1 MTKRDESSEIV
12 NAANAIER
20 DLARLEELSRSVEK
34 MKLTSEKSI
43 DRARR
48 TLQDALAQQE
58 SLATGLRVLGEAMV
72 HMQQRQQ
79 VAVERLAASA
89 AEIQSQAARVSEHMT
104 RFAELGSKAAEA
116 TRMLQELPPPY
127 GSGAAA
133 EGASADPP
141 AQLAK
146 IEELLGAL
154 ADECKALTASAD
166 IADLDEISREAHTLR
181 QRLDSAR
188 ARISSILRTRRD
200 QAN

>member
-1 MTKRDESSEIV
+1 MTKRPDAPEIV
-12 NAANAIER
+12 NAASAIER

-34 MKLTSEKSI
+34 MKLTNEKSI

-58 SLATGLRVLGEAMV
+58 ALATGLRVLGEAMV

-79 VAVERLAASA
+79 VAVERLAARA
-89 AEIQSQAARVSEHMT
+89 VEIQNQAARVSDHMT

-116 TRMLQELPPPY
+116 TRMLQELPAPY
-127 GSGAAA
+127 GSG
-133 EGASADPP
+133 EASQAQSSDPP
-141 AQLAK
+141 VQLVK

-154 ADECKALTASAD
+154 ADECKALTSSAD
-166 IADLDEISREAHTLR
+166 IAELEEISREAHSLR
-181 QRLDSAR
+181 QRLESAR
-188 ARISSILRTRRD
+188 ARISSLLRARQ

>member
-1 MTKRDESSEIV
+1 MAKKDDAPEIV

-34 MKLTSEKSI
+34 MKLTNEKSI

-58 SLATGLRVLGEAMV
+58 ALAEGLRVLGEAMV

-79 VAVERLAASA
+79 VAVERLAARA
-89 AEIQSQAARVSEHMT
+89 VEIQNQAARVSEHMT

-127 GSGAAA
+127 GAGDPSQAQN
-133 EGASADPP
+133 ADPP
-141 AQLAK
+141 AQLMK

-154 ADECKALTASAD
+154 ADECKALTSSAD
-166 IADLDEISREAHTLR
+166 VSELGEISREAHSLR
-181 QRLDSAR
+181 QRLEAAR
-188 ARISSILRTRRD
+188 ARIAIILRSHIH

>member
-1 MTKRDESSEIV
+1 MTKKPEAPEIV
-12 NAANAIER
+12 NAAGAIER

-34 MKLTSEKSI
+34 IKLTNETSI

-58 SLATGLRVLGEAMV
+58 ALATGLRVLGEAMV

-79 VAVERLAASA
+79 VAVERLAARA
-89 AEIQSQAARVSEHMT
+89 VEIQNQAARVSEHMN
-104 RFAELGSKAAEA
+104 RFAELGGKAAEA
-116 TRMLQELPPPY
+116 TRMLQELPAPY
-127 GSGAAA
+127 GSGDAAQA
-133 EGASADPP
+133 GSGDPP
-141 AQLAK
+141 AQLMK
-146 IEELLGAL
+146 IDELLGAL

-166 IADLDEISREAHTLR
+166 IADLDEISREAHSLR

-188 ARISSILRTRRD
+188 ARIGSLLRARQ